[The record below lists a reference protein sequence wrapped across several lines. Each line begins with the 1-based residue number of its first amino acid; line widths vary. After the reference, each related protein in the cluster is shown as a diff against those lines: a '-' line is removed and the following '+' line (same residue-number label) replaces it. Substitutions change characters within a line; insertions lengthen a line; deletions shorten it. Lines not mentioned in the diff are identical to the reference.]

1 MAKVCLCL
9 TGNSIDEN
17 LRVIEKYRGV
27 IDMVELR
34 ADYLSSD
41 ERYNIRKFPE
51 LAGLPTILTVRRP
64 ADGGHWDEGEGARV
78 VLIAKGLAF
87 ADSDPRKNFAYID
100 LESDVKVPSI
110 EEAARTFGTR
120 IIRSFHDMHG
130 MPENLAAVLR
140 SLPHHP
146 DEIAKV
152 AVRPHGLA
160 ESLELL
166 KLSEIPIK
174 NERIVV
180 GMGESG
186 LWTRILTERL
196 ESLLTFTSAIKTSG
210 IVAAPGQIDPFDL
223 RDAYNFNKID
233 AGTTFYA
240 ILGSRL
246 PDLAFA
252 TRVNQNFAAQGK
264 NAVAIPLATDNLR
277 DFFPIADALHL
288 AGAIMGSPFRYEAVK
303 CCNELDSISKR
314 SGLVTAIRRSENSWK
329 GADIDSLSFA
339 AAMRDFMPSGPG
351 RRIACVFG
359 SGAQARSAVT
369 ALNELG
375 YKCLVT
381 DRAALVGES
390 VPSGQAAPPKA
401 LRFKKLRAL
410 FSRNNWID
418 GSGISLRRLER
429 LRPLIVKMSSGEGSR
444 DSEELSARY
453 SFSGKERVTDLSPSP
468 SHFLERAKKAGCATM
483 DNRPFLEKK
492 TVLLHKFLCG
502 GAL

>member
-9 TGNSIDEN
+9 TGSTIEEN
-17 LRVIEKYRGV
+17 LRVIEKYREV

-34 ADYLSSD
+34 VDFLSSE
-41 ERYNIRKFPE
+41 ERYHIRKFPE
-51 LAGLPTILTVRRP
+51 LAGLPAVLTVRRP

-130 MPENLAAVLR
+130 MPENCAAVLR

-146 DEIAKV
+146 DEIAKI
-152 AVRPHGLA
+152 AVRPRGLA

-166 KLSEIPIK
+166 KLSELPIK
-174 NERIVV
+174 NERIVL

-196 ESLLTFTSAIKTSG
+196 ESLLTFTSAIRLSG

-223 RDAYNFNKID
+223 REAYNFNKID
-233 AGTTFYA
+233 AGTTIYA

-246 PDLAFA
+246 PDISFA
-252 TRVNQNFAAQGK
+252 ARVNQNFAAQGK

-303 CCNELDSISKR
+303 SCQALEGVSRK
-314 SGLVTAIRRSENSWK
+314 SGLVTAIRRCENGWM

-339 AAMRDFMPSGPG
+339 AAMREFMPAGPG
-351 RRIACVFG
+351 RKRACVFG
-359 SGAQARSAVT
+359 SGAQARSTVA

-381 DRAALVGES
+381 DRAALVGGTA
-390 VPSGQAAPPKA
+390 PAGQAAPTQGKYI
-401 LRFKKLRAL
+401 KKMGAI
-410 FSRNNWID
+410 FSRNHWID

-429 LRPLIVKMSSGEGSR
+429 LRPLIVKMSGAEGTR

-453 SFSGKERVTDLSPSP
+453 GFSGRERVADLSPGP

-483 DNRPFLEKK
+483 DNKPFMEKK
-492 TVLLHKFLCG
+492 IALLHKFLYG
-502 GAL
+502 GA